1 MLNPRITYVPVW
13 KTSDGR
19 LHKSERSAALHLAEG
34 DLFEFCKREP
44 DPTMTPALLCDW
56 LVQNS
61 AKLTPLLIALE
72 NARLMKD

>member
-1 MLNPRITYVPVW
+1 MLDPRITYVRVW

-19 LHKSERSAALHLAEG
+19 THKSERSAMLHLTEG
-34 DLFEFCKREP
+34 DVFEFCKREP
-44 DPTMTPALLCDW
+44 DPTITPALLCDW

-61 AKLTPLLIALE
+61 TKLTPLLIALK